1 VSDPPH
7 GHCRAASTLLVAR
20 PSRSF
25 HPFRSR
31 LAVCGEIIM
40 SNRLGTGALAA
51 LLLCLPAPQLLAKTD
66 HTPPGDPCAKGN
78 GNPCSG
84 NEGNSGSQ
92 GNSGK
97 GKVTYG
103 QPGPIDIPLPPI
115 GNRAA
120 YINQI
125 GDDHRANI
133 VQGRGL
139 AYARIDQEGSGHDAA
154 IVQSDGGAAYAKVGQ
169 TGADNLARVTQSGE
183 GQNILY
189 LAQQGSLNSAKID
202 QNAQGAVHNG
212 AIVTQ
217 MGVGNALELGQS
229 GSDNRAILT
238 QNGDNNAM
246 TAVQNGDANRLIW
259 TQTGSNLSDLS
270 IEQSGGQALQVT
282 QTGIG
287 K

>member
-1 VSDPPH
+1 LWLAFI
-7 GHCRAASTLLVAR
+7 GAAVHFSWTATLPFLFTPIAAAR
-20 PSRSF
+20 R
-25 HPFRSR
+25 
-31 LAVCGEIIM
+31 IIM
-40 SNRLGTGALAA
+40 SNRFGTGALAA
-51 LLLCLPAPQLLAKTD
+51 LLLCLPAPQLLARTD
-66 HTPPGDPCAKGN
+66 HTPPGDPCAKSN
-78 GNPCSG
+78 GNPCNG
-84 NEGNSGSQ
+84 NQGNSGSQ

-97 GKVTYG
+97 EKVTYG

-133 VQGRGL
+133 LQGGGL

-154 IVQSDGGAAYAKVGQ
+154 IVQSDGGTAYAKVGQ
-169 TGADNLARVTQSGE
+169 AGTDNLARVTQSGE
-183 GQNILY
+183 GRNILY
-189 LAQQGSLNSAKID
+189 LAQQGSLNVAKVD
-202 QNAQGAVHNG
+202 QDAKGTAPNG

-217 MGVGNALELGQS
+217 MGSGNAMELDQA

-259 TQTGSNLSDLS
+259 TQTGSNLSNLS